1 MRIVISDSSCL
12 IDLRKA
18 SLLDALLSLPYEFL
32 IPNTLFEEELIKFT
46 AAQKRELLHRGL
58 KVIDLPGEAVLRAQA
73 IVRKLP
79 KLSVHDGFA
88 YALAENH
95 PGCILLTG
103 DNELRSAASE
113 AKMEVHGILWVIDEL
128 HRHKIEPATAL
139 LAVLQAFSADPTIR
153 LPRKELTAI
162 IKVFA
167 ALK

>member
-18 SLLDALLSLPYEFL
+18 SLLDALLSLPYEFI

-46 AAQKRELLHRGL
+46 PAQKRELIRRGL

-73 IVRKLP
+73 IVRRLP
-79 KLSVHDGFA
+79 KLSVYDGFA
-88 YALAENH
+88 YALAEIH

-103 DNELRSAASE
+103 DNELRTAASE

-128 HRHKIEPATAL
+128 HRYKIKSPTAL
-139 LAVLQAFSADPTIR
+139 LAVLQALSADPTVR
-153 LPRKELTAI
+153 LPRKDLTAV
-162 IKVFA
+162 IKLYA
-167 ALK
+167 PLK

>member
-1 MRIVISDSSCL
+1 MRIVISDNSCL

-18 SLLDALLSLPYEFL
+18 SLLDALLSLPYEFI

-46 AAQKRELLHRGL
+46 PAQKRELIRRGL

-73 IVRKLP
+73 IMRRLP

-103 DNELRSAASE
+103 DNELRTAAIE

-128 HRHKIEPATAL
+128 HRHKIKSPTVL
-139 LAVLQAFSADPTIR
+139 LAALQALSADPIVR
-153 LPRKELTAI
+153 LPRKDLTAI
-162 IKVFA
+162 IKVCA